1 MLFASA
7 DEAARTIFFMIM
19 PFVLA
24 LAYLRLW
31 SPQKRGANDSAPKG
45 SGAGTVAAEH
55 PASEQARTPFLRIL
69 YGTQTGTARRV
80 AESLEREIFAL
91 RVSGVC
97 YATSMSDLA
106 EYDQDN
112 LEHEHIVVFVL
123 STWTGGVP
131 PESARIFCA
140 WLEDMVQDFRVSR
153 KWLQRVKFAV
163 YGLGNSSYD
172 ENYCKAA
179 RQLDARLSALGAE
192 RICLTGRA
200 DDMEDLEQ
208 QFGPWKD
215 SFCAALCE
223 RYASTEADAKA
234 TSSFVGGQDPPE
246 IKLGATADADAKKPE
261 RLPLKEYRRRK
272 RQAKER
278 EAARKRRL
286 EAAEAEAG
294 AEAEDMLNAQLVMSD
309 DEDGDDDGAA
319 PAGCGGGGRAAD
331 SKEPALTDLE
341 DLGVEME
348 HLHKAEKHAKPT
360 AMVTPLQ
367 RRALLKE
374 GYRILGTHSAVK
386 LCRWTKHQ
394 LRGRGGCYKHTCYG
408 ITSYQC
414 METTPSLACA
424 NKCVFC
430 WRHHKNPVGREW
442 RWTTDPPKAILDGA
456 LQQHDDMVKQMK
468 GVPGVLPERLEQAR
482 TVRHCALSLVGE
494 PIMYPHI
501 NEFCHLLHQ
510 KKISSFLV
518 TNAQFPEKIAALD
531 PVTQLYVSIDAGTK
545 ESLKAVDRPL
555 FKDFWERFLGCLDAI
570 RDKGQRTV
578 YRLTLV
584 KEWNMNEIDEYVY
597 LIQRG
602 KPDLIEVKAVT
613 YCGKSDGSSLT
624 IQNSPWHTE
633 VRKFCEAIVAK
644 LGDDYGLASEH
655 THSCTVLVAKKC
667 FQIEGKW
674 HTWIDYDRFHELI
687 GRYYKDGTSFTTKD
701 YLAPTPAWALYDAP
715 EQGFDPIETRFRR
728 TRTGKVVEIEYK
740 SSDSGCG

>member
-1 MLFASA
+1 MSATAFWLNKLSAPKMLFASA

-31 SPQKRGANDSAPKG
+31 SPQKRGANGSAPKG

-234 TSSFVGGQDPPE
+234 TSSFVGDPPE

-341 DLGVEME
+341 DLGVEMD
-348 HLHKAEKHAKPT
+348 
-360 AMVTPLQ
+360 V
-367 RRALLKE
+367 
-374 GYRILGTHSAVK
+374 
-386 LCRWTKHQ
+386 
-394 LRGRGGCYKHTCYG
+394 GGG
-408 ITSYQC
+408 
-414 METTPSLACA
+414 
-424 NKCVFC
+424 
-430 WRHHKNPVGREW
+430 
-442 RWTTDPPKAILDGA
+442 
-456 LQQHDDMVKQMK
+456 
-468 GVPGVLPERLEQAR
+468 
-482 TVRHCALSLVGE
+482 
-494 PIMYPHI
+494 
-501 NEFCHLLHQ
+501 
-510 KKISSFLV
+510 
-518 TNAQFPEKIAALD
+518 
-531 PVTQLYVSIDAGTK
+531 
-545 ESLKAVDRPL
+545 
-555 FKDFWERFLGCLDAI
+555 
-570 RDKGQRTV
+570 
-578 YRLTLV
+578 
-584 KEWNMNEIDEYVY
+584 
-597 LIQRG
+597 
-602 KPDLIEVKAVT
+602 
-613 YCGKSDGSSLT
+613 
-624 IQNSPWHTE
+624 
-633 VRKFCEAIVAK
+633 
-644 LGDDYGLASEH
+644 
-655 THSCTVLVAKKC
+655 
-667 FQIEGKW
+667 
-674 HTWIDYDRFHELI
+674 
-687 GRYYKDGTSFTTKD
+687 
-701 YLAPTPAWALYDAP
+701 
-715 EQGFDPIETRFRR
+715 
-728 TRTGKVVEIEYK
+728 
-740 SSDSGCG
+740 